1 MMRGKNPRAPIETFR
16 YSILYLAVLFM
27 ALLVDHYA
35 MPVSYA

>member
-1 MMRGKNPRAPIETFR
+1 MMRGKNPGIETFR

>member
-16 YSILYLAVLFM
+16 YSILYLAVLFV